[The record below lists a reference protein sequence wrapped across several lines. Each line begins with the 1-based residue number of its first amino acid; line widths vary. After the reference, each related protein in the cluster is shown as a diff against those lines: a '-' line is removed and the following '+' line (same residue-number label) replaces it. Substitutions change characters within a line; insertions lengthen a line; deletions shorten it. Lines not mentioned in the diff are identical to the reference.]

1 MSRSG
6 EIPVCHLLVGLT
18 RGGAERLLVE
28 VLPHLPAQGIRPTV
42 LALKDW
48 GPVGEDLKARGIE
61 VDALGGKG
69 KGDPRPVLRLVS
81 RLRRQRPVVLHAHLA
96 RAVMAGWWAARSAG
110 VPLVA
115 HFHSLAGGRPAWQDR
130 LEGVA
135 ARRAGARVAVSA
147 AVAADR
153 AQRFQL
159 PVDAFQ
165 VIHNGI
171 DTGRFAALPEPA
183 TDRPVFGFLGRLPVR
198 EKGLDTLLAAAERLE
213 SSGAAWP
220 AIEIAGGP
228 PEAAAE
234 LRRQVARSGLEN
246 RVRVL
251 GEVGDV
257 MALLARWSALVM
269 PSRSEGFGLA
279 LVEAM
284 AAGRPVVACRT
295 GGIPEVVDD
304 GDTGI
309 LVPPEDPAALAEAM
323 ARLAADPAGLL
334 RLGASARRVACRRFD
349 AGETAAA
356 WARVAR
362 AATLEG
368 GLA

>member
-6 EIPVCHLLVGLT
+6 EISVCHLLVGLT

-28 VLPHLPAQGIRPTV
+28 VLPHLPAHDIRPTV

-48 GPVGEDLKARGIE
+48 GPVGEDLRSRGIE

-115 HFHSLAGGRPAWQDR
+115 HFHSLAGKRPAWQDR

-135 ARRAGARVAVSA
+135 ARRARARVAVSA

-153 AQRFQL
+153 AYRFNL

-171 DTGRFAALPEPA
+171 DTSRFAALPAPA
-183 TDRPVFGFLGRLPVR
+183 PSRPVFGFLGRLPVR

-213 SSGAAWP
+213 RAGATWP
-220 AIEIAGGP
+220 ALEERVSAESIAS
-228 PEAAAE
+228 EDASC
-234 LRRQVARSGLEN
+234 L
-246 RVRVL
+246 
-251 GEVGDV
+251 
-257 MALLARWSALVM
+257 
-269 PSRSEGFGLA
+269 SRSSSPHSP
-279 LVEAM
+279 
-284 AAGRPVVACRT
+284 RIS
-295 GGIPEVVDD
+295 GIP
-304 GDTGI
+304 
-309 LVPPEDPAALAEAM
+309 LC
-323 ARLAADPAGLL
+323 
-334 RLGASARRVACRRFD
+334 ASAACNHPRNRS
-349 AGETAAA
+349 TASISF
-356 WARVAR
+356 
-362 AATLEG
+362 
-368 GLA
+368 